1 MQMEVDGCLLDL
13 SPGMAV
19 AAEIKTGSSR
29 VIEYLLSPLVR
40 YRQQGCTNDNVLPG
54 ANGTKRRE
62 VKNGDGTAWSSV
74 PWRLIPR
81 ARKPVTGR

>member
-29 VIEYLLSPLVR
+29 VIEYLLSP
-40 YRQQGCTNDNVLPG
+40 G
-54 ANGTKRRE
+54 
-62 VKNGDGTAWSSV
+62 S
-74 PWRLIPR
+74 RLHER
-81 ARKPVTGR
+81 